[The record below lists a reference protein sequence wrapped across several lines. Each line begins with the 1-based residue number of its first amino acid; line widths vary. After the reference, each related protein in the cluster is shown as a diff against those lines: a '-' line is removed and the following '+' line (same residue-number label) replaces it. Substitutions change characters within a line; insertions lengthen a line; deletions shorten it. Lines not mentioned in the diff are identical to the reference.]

1 MWDFFPF
8 GETDFMWENFP
19 CQDLL
24 SSYAILAHAMTETRR
39 PPSSPPPGLHVAP
52 ALLAALKRLLRPLVR
67 FLIARGMS
75 YPQLC
80 ALLKTLYVEV
90 ANDDFALPGKRQT
103 DSRLS
108 LLTGV
113 HRKDV
118 KRLTEAPGDDNA
130 PPENVSL
137 GARLIARWCAGPDY
151 LNPQGLPRPLPRSS
165 EDARQASFDRLVE
178 EESKDIRAR
187 AVLDEWLRLGLV
199 RINSAD
205 QVELITAAFVPQAGL
220 DEKAWYFG
228 RNLRDHIAAATH
240 NLQENG
246 PPFLERC
253 VYSDQLSSAAIDELG
268 RLARERSMETLLEL
282 NRRAAELRD
291 VSLKAG
297 DTGQRMSFGVY
308 FFSERSTNKGDD
320 GKA

>member
-1 MWDFFPF
+1 
-8 GETDFMWENFP
+8 MWENFP

-24 SSYAILAHAMTETRR
+24 RSYAILAHAMTQPC
-39 PPSSPPPGLHVAP
+39 PPSSPQPSLHATP
-52 ALLAALKRLLRPLVR
+52 ALQQALKRLLRPLVR
-67 FLIARGMS
+67 FLIARGIS

-80 ALLKTLYVEV
+80 NLFKSLYVDV

-113 HRKDV
+113 HRKDIR
-118 KRLTEAPGDDNA
+118 RLTGGEGDESA
-130 PPENVSL
+130 PPENISL
-137 GARLIARWCAGPDY
+137 GARLIARWCAEPEYVDAAG
-151 LNPQGLPRPLPRSS
+151 QPRPLPRST
-165 EDARQASFDRLVE
+165 DAPNKPSFERLVS

-199 RINSAD
+199 RLDETD
-205 QVELITAAFVPQAGL
+205 QVCLITAAFVPQAGFE
-220 DEKAWYFG
+220 EKAWYFG

-253 VYSDQLSSAAIDELG
+253 VYSDQLSPAAIAELAA
-268 RLARERSMETLLEL
+268 LARERGMETLLEL
-282 NRRAAELRD
+282 NRRASELRAT
-291 VSLKAG
+291 SAESG
-297 DTGQRMSFGVY
+297 ETGQRMSFGIY
-308 FFSERSTNKGDD
+308 FYSEAKPDTSDD
-320 GKA
+320 EKK